1 MAGSSSEDPGGLS
14 SRYVFPQLTI
24 GIKLTFLQVANFLNK
39 MAREIDTNIP
49 GVVEHP
55 ERLPG
60 NIASHSGANKEPD
73 LAPKPEFDS
82 MRRKL
87 ALPLGL

>member
-1 MAGSSSEDPGGLS
+1 MDL
-14 SRYVFPQLTI
+14 
-24 GIKLTFLQVANFLNK
+24 LTFLQVTNFLNK
-39 MAREIDTNIP
+39 MAREIDTSVP

-60 NIASHSGANKEPD
+60 NIASHIGANKEPD
-73 LAPKPEFDS
+73 TAPKPEFVS

>member
-1 MAGSSSEDPGGLS
+1 MVCQAGM
-14 SRYVFPQLTI
+14 YFPIHHWHPNTNS
-24 GIKLTFLQVANFLNK
+24 FLQVANFLNK
-39 MAREIDTNIP
+39 MAREIDTDIP

-60 NIASHSGANKEPD
+60 NIASHPGANKKPD
-73 LAPKPEFDS
+73 LAPKPEFVS

>member
-1 MAGSSSEDPGGLS
+1 M
-14 SRYVFPQLTI
+14 
-24 GIKLTFLQVANFLNK
+24 ANFFNK
-39 MAREIDTNIP
+39 MAREIDTSIP

-55 ERLPG
+55 EKLPG
-60 NIASHSGANKEPD
+60 NIAYHDDANKKPD
-73 LAPKPEFDS
+73 LAPKPEYVS